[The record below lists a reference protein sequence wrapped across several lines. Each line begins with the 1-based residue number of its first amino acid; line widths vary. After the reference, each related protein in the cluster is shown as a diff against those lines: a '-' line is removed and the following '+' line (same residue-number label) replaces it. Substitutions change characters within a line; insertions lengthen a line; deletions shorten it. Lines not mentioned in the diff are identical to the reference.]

1 MDELN
6 QKINALYGSIEKM
19 IHLQQQLLIENH
31 KMLELN
37 QELIAKI
44 EDQNLTIH
52 QLDEKLKAAKL
63 VQAITSNRT
72 DIDKTDLLIQIDN
85 FINQIDTCMKQL
97 SNEKHN

>member
-1 MDELN
+1 
-6 QKINALYGSIEKM
+6 M